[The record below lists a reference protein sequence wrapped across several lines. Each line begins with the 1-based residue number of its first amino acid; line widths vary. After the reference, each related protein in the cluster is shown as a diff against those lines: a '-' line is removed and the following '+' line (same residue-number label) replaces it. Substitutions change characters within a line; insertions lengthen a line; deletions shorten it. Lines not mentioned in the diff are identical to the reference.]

1 MPTFSDQDS
10 AVIMSLW
17 EQYGQAFAAQDADS
31 IAALFAP
38 DGDLIGVEGRL
49 VSGPEAIAEE
59 YRNEFSR
66 SFEGLS
72 LRDVE
77 LHSPRPL
84 NPHVG
89 LMNGGWIVDGLASGP
104 FQVRSTF
111 VVRRD
116 TEGWRYV
123 AVRFAAARDLE

>member
-1 MPTFSDQDS
+1 MPTLSDQDN
-10 AVIMSLW
+10 AVIMKLW
-17 EQYGQAFAAQDADS
+17 EQYGQAFAAQDADG

-59 YRNEFSR
+59 YRTEFSR
-66 SFEGLS
+66 SFEELS
-72 LRDVE
+72 IRDVE
-77 LHSPRPL
+77 LDSSRPL
-84 NPHVG
+84 SPQVG
-89 LMNGGWIVDGLASGP
+89 LMNGGWTVDGLASGS
-104 FQVRSTF
+104 FRVRSTF

>member
-1 MPTFSDQDS
+1 MSAFSDEDGV
-10 AVIMSLW
+10 VIMKLW
-17 EQYGQAFAAQDADS
+17 EDYGQAFGAQDADG

-38 DGDLIGVEGRL
+38 DGDLIGLEGRL
-49 VSGPEAIAEE
+49 VSGPEAIAEF

-72 LRDVE
+72 LRDFE
-77 LHSPRPL
+77 FDSPRPL
-84 NPHVG
+84 SPQVG
-89 LMNGGWIVDGLASGP
+89 LVNGGWIVDGLAGGS
-104 FQVRSTF
+104 FRVRATF

-123 AVRFAAARDLE
+123 AVRLAARRDLE